1 MLKDRFTS
9 LWLRM
14 AARTDVDAAYAL
26 IERAYG
32 ATQRNYHNLEHIA
45 SCLDDFALVRHL
57 AEKPE
62 RVEFALWYHD
72 VVYDVTRHDNEAQ
85 SAALA
90 GEVGAAAGL
99 TEDCLQ
105 EIVELI
111 MATKHDAPPSAV
123 PQQIIVDVDLAI
135 LGKPVPEYD
144 RYEANIRREYAAVPE
159 ADYRA
164 GRTAILRR
172 FLDRPAIYSTPLLF
186 DRYEQQAR
194 TNLQRA
200 VAALQSEK

>member
-1 MLKDRFTS
+1 MLRDRFTS

-26 IERAYG
+26 IERSYG
-32 ATQRNYHNLEHIA
+32 AARRHYHNLEHIA

-57 AEKPE
+57 TEKPE

-72 VVYDVTRHDNEAQ
+72 VVYDITRDDNVAQ

-105 EIVELI
+105 EVVELI
-111 MATKHDAPPSAV
+111 LATKHDAPPSTV

-135 LGKPVPEYD
+135 LASRCRNTIAMKPISVGSMPLC
-144 RYEANIRREYAAVPE
+144 RRRTTAPAE
-159 ADYRA
+159 RRSCA
-164 GRTAILRR
+164 G
-172 FLDRPAIYSTPLLF
+172 S
-186 DRYEQQAR
+186 
-194 TNLQRA
+194 
-200 VAALQSEK
+200 